1 MNKQKAIDAAERIFW
16 ASQFLGQTVK
26 EHTFG
31 DTSFGGEEY
40 ELGIAAILD
49 YLHDDCG
56 TIVAYLSD

>member
-26 EHTFG
+26 AHAFG
-31 DTSFGGEEY
+31 DVSFGGEEY
-40 ELGIAAILD
+40 EMGTAAILD

-56 TIVAYLSD
+56 KIVAFLSD